1 MCSLPRRC
9 PQTQRLLS
17 RNPNQVFYI
26 CPGHQFW
33 LRTLASYPGNPF
45 WTPLLARQL
54 YWRIQRLASSSIQC
68 TPEDISIKQPT
79 KSMSIQEVMAAINAF
94 P

>member
-1 MCSLPRRC
+1 FVLTTMFSLPRRC

-17 RNPNQVFYI
+17 RSWTPV
-26 CPGHQFW
+26 
-33 LRTLASYPGNPF
+33 LATCPGNPF

-54 YWRIQRLASSSIQC
+54 YWRIQRLASGSIQC

-79 KSMSIQEVMAAINAF
+79 KSMLTQEVMAAINSF